1 MKWRSILTLTLG
13 LVLAVAAGGAVL
25 TILQQVNRPRVPV
38 AIAATDLA
46 AGQPLR
52 SDSVRYELVDSRS
65 LALKT
70 LLTESQV
77 EAMIGLPL
85 AHAVARSEYLS
96 VSDIATA
103 DSPAAAGRVALM
115 LSDPSLVAVA
125 IPIGEDTAPGAI
137 VVGDSID
144 ISVGLNGTNYARPM
158 DPESSTG
165 TGLYANEVQAP
176 DTMQQLQATQVAP
189 EGLLL
194 PAAKVIVQSATVLA
208 VQREQLQAQTT
219 TRANGQ
225 TTTTAAPGRIVALTV
240 AVPAEAIELLQFAID
255 NGTVRIAVLP
265 LTAAQ
270 DGPRQPTMGM
280 VWNDWVAFLEQDRA
294 AALSQG
300 QPAVPGPGAAETG
313 ANENGAAGSG
323 ATPSPADVRDTGQTG
338 DHPVP

>member
-38 AIAATDLA
+38 AIAAVDLA

-77 EAMIGLPL
+77 QELIGLPL
-85 AHAVARSEYLS
+85 AHAVARSEFLS
-96 VSDIATA
+96 ASDIAAA

-158 DPESSTG
+158 DPENSTG
-165 TGLYANEVQAP
+165 NGLYASEVQAP
-176 DTMQQLQATQVAP
+176 DTFQELQATQVAP

-194 PAAKVIVQSATVLA
+194 PAAKVALVRCVQIPPQLKQAMLRVGS
-208 VQREQLQAQTT
+208 RKHQLQALRETLVKDAADHLRTITATT
-219 TRANGQ
+219 GLRSRVLKGD
-225 TTTTAAPGRIVALTV
+225 
-240 AVPAEAIELLQFAID
+240 PARVLVQISA
-255 NGTVRIAVLP
+255 GKKVRYSSGGLP
-265 LTAAQ
+265 
-270 DGPRQPTMGM
+270 
-280 VWNDWVAFLEQDRA
+280 DR
-294 AALSQG
+294 G
-300 QPAVPGPGAAETG
+300 
-313 ANENGAAGSG
+313 
-323 ATPSPADVRDTGQTG
+323 
-338 DHPVP
+338 

>member
-38 AIAATDLA
+38 AIAAVDLA

-70 LLTESQV
+70 LLTESQIQ
-77 EAMIGLPL
+77 ELIGLPL
-85 AHAVARSEYLS
+85 AHAVAKSEYLS

-158 DPESSTG
+158 DPESGTG
-165 TGLYANEVQAP
+165 AGLYASEVQPP
-176 DTMQQLQATQVAP
+176 DTFQSLQATQVAP
-189 EGLLL
+189 QGLLL
-194 PAAKVIVQSATVLA
+194 PAAKVVVQNATVLA
-208 VQREQLQAQTT
+208 VQREQLQGQTT

-225 TTTTAAPGRIVALTV
+225 TSTTTTPGRIVALTV

-270 DGPRQPTMGM
+270 AGPRQPTMGM
-280 VWNDWVAFLEQDRA
+280 VWNDWVAFLEQDRQ

-300 QPAVPGPGAAETG
+300 QPAVPGPGAAESSLTP
-313 ANENGAAGSG
+313 ANVG
-323 ATPSPADVRDTGQTG
+323 DTGQTG

>member
-1 MKWRSILTLTLG
+1 MKWRSVLTLVLG
-13 LVLAVAAGGAVL
+13 LVLALAAGGSVL
-25 TILQQVNRPRVPV
+25 YVLQQVNRPRVPV
-38 AIAATDLA
+38 AIAAVDLA

-77 EAMIGLPL
+77 QALIGLPL
-85 AHAVARSEYLS
+85 AHAVGRSEYLS

-115 LSDPSLVAVA
+115 LNDPSLVAVA
-125 IPIGEDTAPGAI
+125 IPIGADTAPGAI

-158 DPESSTG
+158 DPESATG
-165 TGLYANEVQAP
+165 GGLYGSEVAAP
-176 DTMQQLQATQVAP
+176 DTFQQLQATQVAP

-208 VQREQLQAQTT
+208 VQREQLQGQTT

-225 TTTTAAPGRIVALTV
+225 TTPTTAPGRIVALTV

-270 DGPRQPTMGM
+270 GGPRQPTMGM
-280 VWNDWVAFLEQDRA
+280 VWNDWVAFLEQDRQ
-294 AALSQG
+294 AALGQG
-300 QPAVPGPGAAETG
+300 QPAVPGPGAAET
-313 ANENGAAGSG
+313 
-323 ATPSPADVRDTGQTG
+323 TLTPADVSDAGQTG